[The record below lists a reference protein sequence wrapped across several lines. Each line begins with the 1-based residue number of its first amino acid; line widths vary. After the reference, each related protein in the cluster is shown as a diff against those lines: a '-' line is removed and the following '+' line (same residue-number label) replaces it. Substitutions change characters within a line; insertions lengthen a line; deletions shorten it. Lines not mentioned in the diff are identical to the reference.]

1 MKNWKKHSITL
12 ITTLVIAAP
21 YLVMAASSES
31 STLSNPFGSS
41 TPNEPIYIIARIIQ
55 ALLGVVGAVTLLV
68 FIWGG
73 FKLIF
78 SGGEEDKI
86 TKGKSTLVW
95 AVIGLAI
102 ILASYS
108 ILDYTFNLLQTAASP
123 VVTTTTK

>member
-1 MKNWKKHSITL
+1 MKTWKKHSITL
-12 ITTLVIAAP
+12 ITTLVIVAP
-21 YLVMAASSES
+21 YLVMAAGSES
-31 STLSNPFGSS
+31 SSLSNPFGSS
-41 TPNEPIYIIARIIQ
+41 NTNEPIYIIARIIQ

-123 VVTTTTK
+123 VVTPTAS